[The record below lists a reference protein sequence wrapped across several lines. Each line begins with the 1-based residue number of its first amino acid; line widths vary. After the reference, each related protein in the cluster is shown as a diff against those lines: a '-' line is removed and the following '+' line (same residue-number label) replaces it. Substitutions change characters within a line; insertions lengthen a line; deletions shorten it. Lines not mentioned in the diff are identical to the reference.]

1 MLVDAGPLV
10 SLCDRN
16 QPTHVRCQAVL
27 ETSAVPVTSTWACF
41 VEAMY
46 LVGRIG
52 GYPLQEHLWALLN
65 RGIMRFHEHSEIE
78 CRRMAELMQRYKNVP
93 MDLADASLVAVAEA
107 SGDRTVFTLDSDFG
121 VYRLADGGAFDVVP
135 ELA

>member
-16 QPTHVRCQAVL
+16 QPTHDRCAAVL
-27 ETSAVPVTSTWACF
+27 VAATVPIVSTWACF

-52 GYPLQEHLWALLN
+52 GYSLQNHLWGLERDGIVLLHQH
-65 RGIMRFHEHSEIE
+65 GIGESEA
-78 CRRMAELMQRYKNVP
+78 MATLMERYQDVP
-93 MDLADASLVAVAEA
+93 MDLADASLVAIADVV
-107 SGDRTVFTLDSDFG
+107 GDRTLFTLDSDFRI
-121 VYRLADGGAFDVVP
+121 YRLSDGGTFDILP
-135 ELA
+135 A

>member
-16 QPTHVRCQAVL
+16 QPTHSRCQA
-27 ETSAVPVTSTWACF
+27 TFTAAIAPVVSTWACF

-52 GYPLQEHLWALLN
+52 GFPLQDHLFALVN
-65 RGIMRFHEHSEIE
+65 RGIIRLHEHSEAE
-78 CRRMAELMQRYKNVP
+78 RLQMAVLMNRYQNVP
-93 MDLADASLVAVAEA
+93 MDLADASLVAAAETL
-107 SGDRTVFTLDSDFG
+107 SDRTVFTLDSDFL
-121 VYRLADGGAFDVVP
+121 VYRLADGRAFEIVP
-135 ELA
+135 R

>member
-16 QPTHVRCQAVL
+16 QPTHARCEAVL
-27 ETSAVPVTSTWACF
+27 EASTVSIVSTWACF

-52 GYPLQEHLWALLN
+52 GYRLQDHLWALLS
-65 RGIMRFHEHSEIE
+65 RGIIRLHEHGADEP
-78 CRRMAELMQRYKNVP
+78 RQMAAFMDRYQNVP

-107 SGDRTVFTLDSDFG
+107 LGDRTVFTLDSDFR
-121 VYRLADGGAFDVVP
+121 VYRLSDGGTFKVVP
-135 ELA
+135 V

>member
-16 QPTHVRCQAVL
+16 QPTHSRCVEVL
-27 ETSAVPVTSTWACF
+27 TAATVPLVSTWVCF

-52 GYPLQEHLWALLN
+52 GHPLQDQLWQLILG
-65 RGIMRFHEHSEIE
+65 GIVRLHEHNNRDPNE
-78 CRRMAELMQRYKNVP
+78 MAALMNRYQNVP
-93 MDLADASLVAVAEA
+93 MDLADASLVAVSEA
-107 SGDRTVFTLDSDFG
+107 LGDRTVFTLDSDFR
-121 VYRLADGGAFDVVP
+121 VYRLADGGTFDLVP
-135 ELA
+135 T

>member
-16 QPTHVRCQAVL
+16 QPSHARCQAVL
-27 ETSAVPVTSTWACF
+27 EASTAPIVSTWACF

-52 GYPLQEHLWALLN
+52 GYRLQEHLWTLLN
-65 RGIMRFHEHSEIE
+65 RGIVQLHEHNDIE
-78 CRRMAELMQRYKNVP
+78 RRQMAVLMDRYQNVP
-93 MDLADASLVAVAEA
+93 MDLADASIVAAAETH
-107 SGDRTVFTLDSDFG
+107 GDRTVFTLDSDFR
-121 VYRLADGGAFDVVP
+121 VYRLSDGAAFNIVP
-135 ELA
+135 E

>member
-16 QPTHVRCQAVL
+16 QPTHARCQAVL
-27 ETSAVPVTSTWACF
+27 EASAVPIISTWACF

-52 GYPLQEHLWALLN
+52 GYPLQEHL
-65 RGIMRFHEHSEIE
+65 
-78 CRRMAELMQRYKNVP
+78 
-93 MDLADASLVAVAEA
+93 
-107 SGDRTVFTLDSDFG
+107 
-121 VYRLADGGAFDVVP
+121 
-135 ELA
+135 

>member
-16 QPTHVRCQAVL
+16 QPTHARCQAVL
-27 ETSAVPVTSTWACF
+27 ESATVPAVSTWACF

-52 GYPLQEHLWALLN
+52 GYRLQDHLWALLS
-65 RGIMRFHEHSEIE
+65 RDIIRLHEHSTSEP
-78 CRRMAELMQRYKNVP
+78 RQMALLMDRYQNVP

-107 SGDRTVFTLDSDFG
+107 LGDRTVFTLDSDFR
-121 VYRLADGGAFDVVP
+121 VYRLSDGGTFNIVP
-135 ELA
+135 A

>member
-16 QPTHVRCQAVL
+16 QPTHARCQTVL
-27 ETSAVPVTSTWACF
+27 EAATVPIVSTWACF

-52 GYPLQEHLWALLN
+52 GYRLQEHLWTLLN
-65 RGIMRFHEHSEIE
+65 RGIVQLHEHGASEPMQ
-78 CRRMAELMQRYKNVP
+78 MAALMDRYQDVP

-107 SGDRTVFTLDSDFG
+107 LGDRTVFTLDGDFR
-121 VYRLADGGAFDVVP
+121 VYRLSDGGTFNVVP
-135 ELA
+135 A